1 MNIGLFC
8 STPAVALGR
17 AVPHKI
23 AMEMLFTGKPI
34 SAEGKAGVHK
44 QLFAV
49 GGLTFIMIQHFN
61 YLILKKNTFL
71 EALQYGLINKIV
83 PEEDLEEE
91 VNINID
97 NFIAN
102 QVC

>member
-1 MNIGLFC
+1 
-8 STPAVALGR
+8 
-17 AVPHKI
+17 
-23 AMEMLFTGKPI
+23 MEMLFTGKPI

-49 GGLTFIMIQHFN
+49 GGLTFIMIQHFS
-61 YLILKKNTFL
+61 YLIIINKNTFL
-71 EALQYGLINKIV
+71 DALQYGLINKIV
-83 PEEDLEEE
+83 PEEDLEDE
-91 VNINID
+91 VNIID